1 MYSDNPDFD
10 VKFENAFGPISFV
23 ANRHLIEHMIRVR
36 RTLGIDYDT
45 MLIWGVLAHLNVAH
59 MLPPGKTKSLIEI
72 ENEHRNPVTGMRPL
86 RLRDLEQ
93 VTGLPRET
101 IRRKLSK
108 LQKKNFIL
116 QTEDGWI
123 WNREAIDPELH
134 AFTKETVRRLL
145 EAAKAIVVLLDESPA
160 ERSPRKTP

>member
-10 VKFENAFGPISFV
+10 IKFENAFGPISFV

-36 RTLGIDYDT
+36 RSLDVDFDS
-45 MLIWGVLAHLNVAH
+45 MMIWGVLAHLNVAH
-59 MLPPGKTKSLIEI
+59 MLPPGKSKSLLEI
-72 ENEHRNPVTGMRPL
+72 ENEHKSKESGMRPL

-101 IRRKLSK
+101 IRRKMAK
-108 LQKKNFIL
+108 LQEKNYIL

-123 WNREAIDPELH
+123 YNREAVGPELH
-134 AFTKETVRRLL
+134 AFTQETVRRLL
-145 EAAKAIVVLLDESPA
+145 EAAKTIVLLLDESPA